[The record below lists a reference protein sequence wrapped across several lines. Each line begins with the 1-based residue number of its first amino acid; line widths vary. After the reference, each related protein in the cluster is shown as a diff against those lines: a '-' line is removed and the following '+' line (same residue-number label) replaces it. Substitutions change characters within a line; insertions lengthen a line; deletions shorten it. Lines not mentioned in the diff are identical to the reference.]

1 MSWFVSPLLS
11 GIMSGILFFLVRAF
25 ILRKV
30 TFLLTTSRE
39 SFSLVQTPWYSF
51 RCECYVSMW
60 LWKAK
65 KFFVLYLLYVVAFC
79 ERSKFLIPQRAFR
92 KEKLGGSMGCQ
103 ETGETGSQ
111 K

>member
-39 SFSLVQTPWYSF
+39 SHSVLF
-51 RCECYVSMW
+51 RLPGILSDVSAM
-60 LWKAK
+60 
-65 KFFVLYLLYVVAFC
+65 
-79 ERSKFLIPQRAFR
+79 
-92 KEKLGGSMGCQ
+92 
-103 ETGETGSQ
+103 
-111 K
+111 